1 MTKCWQCGKETETH
15 KAKVITAMGLRELDL
30 CQTCHM
36 YWGGD

>member
-15 KAKVITAMGLRELDL
+15 KAKVITATGLRELDL